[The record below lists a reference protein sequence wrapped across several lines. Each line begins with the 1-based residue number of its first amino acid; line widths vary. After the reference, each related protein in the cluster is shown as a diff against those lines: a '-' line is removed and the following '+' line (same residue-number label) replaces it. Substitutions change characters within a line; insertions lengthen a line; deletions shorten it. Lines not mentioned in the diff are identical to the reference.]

1 MTSNFK
7 IFKGDFC
14 IPEAQYTARED
25 SASVA
30 VVVLKTAIKDAP
42 NKEGAK
48 MLTCNNELFDAA
60 LKAAEASLVRIYDP
74 DLFPAFASS
83 DNCTFAPS
91 TSTAPAADTIDTE
104 DNSEFPF

>member
-48 MLTCNNELFDAA
+48 MLTCNKILS
-60 LKAAEASLVRIYDP
+60 KGKIS
-74 DLFPAFASS
+74 AFGVI
-83 DNCTFAPS
+83 NFS
-91 TSTAPAADTIDTE
+91 TSQPYYAHIVLDRGVQKTSGR
-104 DNSEFPF
+104 NV